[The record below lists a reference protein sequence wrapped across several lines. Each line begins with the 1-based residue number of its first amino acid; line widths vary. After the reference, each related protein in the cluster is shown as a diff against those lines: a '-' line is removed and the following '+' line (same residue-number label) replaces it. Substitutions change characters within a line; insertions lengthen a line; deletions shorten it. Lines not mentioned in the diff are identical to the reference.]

1 MKTTCSY
8 CLGLLA
14 GVLEKICT
22 VLMVTA
28 LFAMATSVFVQ
39 ILLRMFFDT
48 TFLPL
53 DDLVVY
59 GFAVIVFT
67 GTALVFRTNT
77 HLATPVLLD
86 KLTGKAEKFARCF
99 IDVLCLLFLGLML
112 VDGSKY
118 ALDGLSQFSP
128 LLHVPVGY
136 IFMTVPLAG
145 LSGIV
150 FILHRRL
157 TSGVYQQESLEEIV
171 P

>member
-1 MKTTCSY
+1 MKKIAHCM
-8 CLGLLA
+8 
-14 GVLEKICT
+14 GVLANCLTAVCT
-22 VLMVTA
+22 VFMVVAMFT
-28 LFAMATSVFVQ
+28 MATSVFIQ
-39 ILLRMFFDT
+39 IVLRVFLDT
-48 TFLPL
+48 TWLPL

-77 HLATPVLLD
+77 HLATPVFLD
-86 KLTGKAEKFARCF
+86 KLSDRPKEVIRWL
-99 IDVLCLLFLGLML
+99 IDILCLLFLGLML
-112 VDGSKY
+112 VEGSRY
-118 ALDGLSQFSP
+118 AIDGLYQFSP

-136 IFMTVPLAG
+136 IYMTVPLAG

-157 TSGVYQQESLEEIV
+157 ISSAYRQDLPNQEIV